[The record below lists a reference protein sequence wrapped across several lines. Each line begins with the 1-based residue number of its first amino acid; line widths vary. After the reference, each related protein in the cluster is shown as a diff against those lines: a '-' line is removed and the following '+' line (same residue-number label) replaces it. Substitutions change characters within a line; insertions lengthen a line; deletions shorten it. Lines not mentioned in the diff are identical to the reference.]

1 MTRTTNTWS
10 QWLKIVKNDPNSFS
24 KDEIEQIKDL
34 AKEELK
40 EQYSEA
46 KIIPF
51 KKLQPLINIEEA

>member
-1 MTRTTNTWS
+1 MTKTTNTWS
-10 QWLKIVKNDPNSFS
+10 QWLKIVKLDPNSFS

-51 KKLQPLINIEEA
+51 KKLQPHLREEA